1 MKSRPNAGFLLRLG
15 LAVLLLTGSFLT
27 LRFLEHGSCILPVD
41 SEATWAFLALVTLF
55 AIGFVW
61 LVAEW
66 AYRFLVAV
74 GVRRDRALISAIG
87 AALAVYAV
95 PAAIGWFVFSLP
107 LRPGDETAY
116 RATLSVFWIVGI
128 LHDSG
133 NFSTYACG
141 Q

>member
-1 MKSRPNAGFLLRLG
+1 MKSRPIAGFLFRVG
-15 LAVLLLTGSFLT
+15 LALLLLTGPFLT
-27 LRFLEHGSCILPVD
+27 LRFLAHGDCILPVD
-41 SEATWAFLALVTLF
+41 SEATGAFLAVVVLF

-61 LVAEW
+61 LVAEL

-74 GVRRDRALISAIG
+74 GLRRDRAFISAIG
-87 AALAVYAV
+87 AALAVYAY
-95 PAAIGWFVFSLP
+95 PATIGWFVFSLP
-107 LRPGDETAY
+107 LNPGNETFY

-133 NFSTYACG
+133 NFSINACG